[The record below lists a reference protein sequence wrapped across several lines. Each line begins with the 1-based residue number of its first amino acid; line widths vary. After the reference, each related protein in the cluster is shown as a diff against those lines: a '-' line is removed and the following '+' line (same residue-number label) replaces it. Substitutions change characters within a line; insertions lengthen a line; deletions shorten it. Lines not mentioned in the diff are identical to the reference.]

1 MWGIKINRF
10 IALAVTFLIFI
21 LNSSPG
27 IAAEVFVQP
36 GGSINAAINN
46 ASSGDEIVVGS
57 GNYTENIV
65 ITKDDLVI
73 RSESG
78 NPEDTVIMAGNSSIE
93 VLHIRANNTTVSGF
107 KIRAAED
114 ADVTGIYLAGCTN
127 CTIAN
132 NNISE
137 SYLGIYLSNC
147 KNNTI
152 LDNSVNSNQRYGIQ
166 LVRSENNLLL
176 NNTADSNNHGI
187 VVENNCSN
195 NNLTGNMAN
204 SNLDYGFYLI
214 NSSGNTLNNNTATGN
229 NMGIH
234 LRNSN
239 MSVISGNNIF
249 RNFNYGIWMS
259 ISNYSTISGNTVNKT
274 NYGIHLDSSDNNIIY
289 GNVIFSNYAFGLS
302 MCGACDSNTIFNN
315 YFNNNLNTDIKNRK
329 NALNIKKTE
338 GTNIVGGPYIA
349 GNFWASPGGTGFS
362 ETAYDVDGNGLADV
376 MYNETNVTDYL
387 PLVSVSGLQQ
397 QILPVADLD
406 INISITK
413 FDPPIPDE
421 VPTSAK
427 NSTNSDEVTERIE
440 K

>member
-10 IALAVTFLIFI
+10 IALAVAFLIFT
-21 LNSSPG
+21 LNPSPG
-27 IAAEVFVQP
+27 TASEVFVQP
-36 GGSINAAINN
+36 GGSIQAVINN
-46 ASSGDEIVVGS
+46 ASSGDEIVIGS

-73 RSESG
+73 RSGSG
-78 NPEDTVIMAGNSSIE
+78 NPENTTIIAGNSSID
-93 VLHIRANNTTVSGF
+93 VLRIRANNTTVSGF

-114 ADVTGIYLAGCTN
+114 ADVAGIYLAGCTN
-127 CTIAN
+127 CTIDN
-132 NNISE
+132 NDVSE
-137 SYLGIYLSNC
+137 NYLGIYLSNS

-152 LDNSVNSNQRYGIQ
+152 LSNRVNSNERYGIQ
-166 LVRSENNLLL
+166 LVRSESNLLL

-195 NNLTGNMAN
+195 NNLTGNLAD

-214 NSSGNTLNNNTATGN
+214 NSSGNTLNNNTATEN

-239 MSVISGNNIF
+239 KSVISGNNVF

-259 ISNYSTISGNTVNKT
+259 ISNYSTISGNNVNKT
-274 NYGIHLDSSDNNIIY
+274 NYGIHLDSSDNNILY
-289 GNVIFSNYAFGLS
+289 GNVIASNYALGLS
-302 MCGACDSNTIFNN
+302 MCGACDSNTVFNN

-362 ETAYDVDGNGLADV
+362 ETAPDGDGNGIADV
-376 MYNETNVTDYL
+376 VYNETNVTDYL
-387 PLVSVSGLQQ
+387 PLVSESSSQQ
-397 QILPVADLD
+397 QVLPVTDL
-406 INISITK
+406 NVSVNITK
-413 FDPPIPDE
+413 FNPPISEE
-421 VPTSAK
+421 VSTPAK
-427 NSTNSDEVTERIE
+427 NNSISDASQI
-440 K
+440 